1 MIKRK
6 KLSATS
12 KSVWSMKTRVTWIS
26 RSSTDRTSWTFASKI
41 ETRVPQDKLTSSL
54 QRHIRRE
61 ETLARLLSI
70 CLKYWI
76 SLLRRMTNKH
86 RLKLH
91 SNSVFSTTRRAKGRT
106 LKSLQNFWIV
116 TSTCYAKGKRKRSSH
131 RSMQPESILESSWQ
145 IRK

>member
-54 QRHIRRE
+54 QRHIRRAA
-61 ETLARLLSI
+61 TSVRLLSI
-70 CLKYWI
+70 CLKYSTSLSRKVI
-76 SLLRRMTNKH
+76 SKH
-86 RLKLH
+86 RLKQH
-91 SNSVFSTTRRAKGRT
+91 SNSVSSTTRKAKGRT